1 MSKPSHEVNPCLA
14 TSMDRMLPEQQHLKN
29 VVAVPRLTA
38 QAEDRVSA
46 PTTWSSRC
54 MPVTV
59 QLATIKHD
67 QATLKLYLFEMTH

>member
-38 QAEDRVSA
+38 QAERPRICTSHVVFTMHASD
-46 PTTWSSRC
+46 SS
-54 MPVTV
+54 
-59 QLATIKHD
+59 ISD
-67 QATLKLYLFEMTH
+67 N